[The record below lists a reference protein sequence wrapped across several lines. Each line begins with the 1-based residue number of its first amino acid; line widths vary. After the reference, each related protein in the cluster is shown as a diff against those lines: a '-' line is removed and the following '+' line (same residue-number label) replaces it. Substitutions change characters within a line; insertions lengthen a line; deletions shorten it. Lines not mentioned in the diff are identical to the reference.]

1 MMKKTLVIF
10 ANSVKHHQH
19 CVAGKDISTKEW
31 IRPVGDKNGC
41 ELKDEQTKYQN
52 KYGKYL
58 VKPLQKMEIEFLEQ
72 VPLKHQPEN
81 YIVSNKIWEQNY
93 KIDREDIENFL
104 DNPNDL
110 WLDGVSINDRVNY
123 QLIQNG
129 NIQITQS
136 LYLIKVNGLQVNKE
150 HRRATFNYNGVNY
163 SLSITDPKVQYF
175 NKDNEEFYY
184 LVISLGEEFKGYCYK
199 LVASIL

>member
-1 MMKKTLVIF
+1 MKKTLVIF

-58 VKPLQKMEIEFLEQ
+58 VKPLQKMKIEFLEQ
-72 VPLKHQPEN
+72 APLKHQPEN
-81 YIVSNKIWEQNY
+81 YIISNKIWEQNY
-93 KIDREDIENFL
+93 KINREDIENFL

-110 WLDGVSINDRVNY
+110 WLDGVSINDRVSY

-129 NIQITQS
+129 DMEITQS
-136 LYLIKVNGLQVNKE
+136 LYLIKVNSLQINKE
-150 HRRATFNYNGVNY
+150 HRKAIFNYNRVNY
-163 SLSITDPKVQYF
+163 NLSVTDPKVQYF